1 MKKFDVLL
9 AGYFGFGNLGD
20 ELLLSSALDYL
31 ETAGVKKDRVA
42 VLSRDPGETSATFG
56 VEAFGRELFSLPL
69 SRALSASR
77 SLIFPGGGIFQDS
90 SSVRSCFYYWGLAR
104 KAISHSCR
112 LAAISQSIGP
122 LSNKLSKKMTRD
134 ALSRCRYLS
143 VRDETSIALS
153 RELGLHVESTPDL
166 VMGLKIPELPERSNG
181 AALINI
187 RPVRGSDACARTVLK
202 AARAFASE
210 GIPIRGTAFAREDE
224 LELKRY
230 IRSGELP
237 KCDVALVK
245 NLNDFL
251 SVSQDAFA
259 AVGMRLHF
267 GILSLKRGL
276 GVAIAPYDPKVSD
289 FAGKWGAKCPE
300 LNGIKKN
307 SDIMRVLTKALF
319 EDKKQPDHEKVR
331 RAISGAFK
339 NALSRV
345 LEDG

>member
-1 MKKFDVLL
+1 MKKLDVLL

-20 ELLLSSALDYL
+20 ELLLSGALDYL
-31 ETAGVKKDRVA
+31 ETAGVKKNRVA
-42 VLSRDPGETSATFG
+42 VLSGDPGGTSETFG
-56 VEAFGRELFSLPL
+56 VEAFGRGLFSSSL
-69 SRALSASR
+69 SRALSISR
-77 SLIFPGGGIFQDS
+77 AVIFPGGGIFQDS
-90 SSVRSCFYYWGLAR
+90 SSVRSCFYYWGLTR
-104 KAISHSCR
+104 KALLHSCR
-112 LAAISQSIGP
+112 LAAVSQSIGP
-122 LSNKLSKKMTRD
+122 LSGKFSKKMTSD

-143 VRDETSIALS
+143 VRDETSLALS

-166 VMGLKIPELPERSNG
+166 VMGLEFPKLPERDNG

-187 RPVRGSDACARTVLK
+187 RPVKGIEAYARTVLK
-202 AARAFASE
+202 AARAFVSE
-210 GIPIRGTAFAREDE
+210 GVPIIGTALAPEDE
-224 LELKRY
+224 TELKRY

-237 KCDVALVK
+237 KCDVVLVK
-245 NLNDFL
+245 NLNDFM

-276 GVAIAPYDPKVSD
+276 GVALAPYDPKVSD

-300 LNGIKKN
+300 LSGLSKN
-307 SDIMRVLTKALF
+307 SDIMEVLTKALF
-319 EDKKQPDHEKVR
+319 EDKKQPDYEKVR

-339 NALSRV
+339 DALSRV